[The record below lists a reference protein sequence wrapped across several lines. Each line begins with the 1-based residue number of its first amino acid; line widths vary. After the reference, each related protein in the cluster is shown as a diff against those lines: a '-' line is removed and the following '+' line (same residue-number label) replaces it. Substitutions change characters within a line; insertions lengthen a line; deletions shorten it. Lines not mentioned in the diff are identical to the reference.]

1 MFIALFLRS
10 VFPGDVLCYFN
21 KMWIPFHS
29 YVDIYILIGPN
40 DYIDTLMTYKKI
52 YNYQNANVWNV
63 HVNTV

>member
-1 MFIALFLRS
+1 MDSIPL
-10 VFPGDVLCYFN
+10 LCG
-21 KMWIPFHS
+21 HLH
-29 YVDIYILIGPN
+29 ILIGPN